1 VHYESFKNLTAAIQ
15 SIITSVALVGGGGWA
30 YWRFVLNRESAH
42 KVDLDGLHAPR
53 TFTEIA
59 GDTEMSNRNCG
70 HAAELERI
78 SPFHCEASQLRWR
91 SIVLG

>member
-1 VHYESFKNLTAAIQ
+1 MGPPEMRGQKVRIRSETIAWNVAWSFKDELGN
-15 SIITSVALVGGGGWA
+15 
-30 YWRFVLNRESAH
+30 
-42 KVDLDGLHAPR
+42 GLHAPR

-59 GDTEMSNRNCG
+59 RDTEMSNRNCG